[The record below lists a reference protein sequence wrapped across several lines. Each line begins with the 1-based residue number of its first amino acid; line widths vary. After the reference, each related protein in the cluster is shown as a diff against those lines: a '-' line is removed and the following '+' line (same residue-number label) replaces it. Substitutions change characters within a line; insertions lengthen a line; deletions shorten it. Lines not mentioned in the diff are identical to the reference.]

1 MDTILFEK
9 AGDILPL
16 LAQAVGGEAFKPYF
30 EAFFPLLVKRT
41 VFISTRLLA
50 TLLLPR
56 DLFVHFSIVI
66 FRYYGPK
73 FSFMIKILIFK

>member
-41 VFISTRLLA
+41 VFISYLFV
-50 TLLLPR
+50 R